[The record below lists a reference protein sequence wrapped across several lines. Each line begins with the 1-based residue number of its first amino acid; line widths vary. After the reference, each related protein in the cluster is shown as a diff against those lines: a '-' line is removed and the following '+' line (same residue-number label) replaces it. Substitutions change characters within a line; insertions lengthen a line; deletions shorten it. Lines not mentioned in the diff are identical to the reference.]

1 MKNLIKKNKVLFL
14 AAAIVLAGGIC
25 LAVVLV
31 SQAHIVMAAD
41 KIQTAEAEAAVTVEI
56 AESADKPTPEET
68 AEPQTTQDNTSLS
81 AKALSIVVGR
91 KEMRRDSLIPGM
103 DNGGAG
109 DADTWKN
116 IEPDDFNALKE
127 KALSKACEFSKAF
140 FGYNI
145 QSNLADYLYFTDT
158 SGHRGDFIR
167 VFTTDETI
175 ICTLAADTLDLIAI
189 DYYFIP
195 GSEQDERDFD
205 DYSKVPDSDREIA
218 DNIAAVFNT
227 TVADIRYT
235 GGGGGSGIWRNDY
248 ALEMKNGKL
257 ARFAVMNG
265 TLYAVG
271 VCPSKASLQ
280 EGVYFDA
287 DVQMDPSV
295 VKLAVE
301 QSFKKGEPDKGDMTR
316 EQALSIYQQF
326 LTLANGEG
334 QNKEPKM
341 TFYID
346 NSGVRENYW
355 QLSSKQ
361 LSMDIASKS
370 KWIVSLTCNNLFNPA
385 LDLTKIDYG
394 GMGGDEYTDYVA
406 NIMAKIYGDEFNY
419 VSVNAVYDGHF
430 CTIDAFMHDGSVYEF
445 MFGDGKLQ
453 QVMFF
458 ASEDCFRG
466 FIMGWKADH
475 EYINTVTGETFI
487 PYG

>member
-1 MKNLIKKNKVLFL
+1 MRNFIKKNKILL
-14 AAAIVLAGGIC
+14 IAAAIVLAGGIC

-31 SQAHIVMAAD
+31 SQAHSAMAAD
-41 KIQTAEAEAAVTVEI
+41 KIQTAEAEAAQTVEI

-68 AEPQTTQDNTSLS
+68 AGPQPTPTKSTLS
-81 AKALSIVVGR
+81 AEALSIVVGR
-91 KEMRRDSLIPGM
+91 KEMRRDNVIPGI
-103 DNGGAG
+103 DNGGIKK
-109 DADTWKN
+109 ADTWKN
-116 IEPDDFNALKE
+116 IEPNDFDALKK
-127 KALSKACEFSKAF
+127 KALPKASEYAKAF
-140 FGYNI
+140 FDYDIAND
-145 QSNLADYLYFTDT
+145 LVDYLYYTDA

-167 VFTTDETI
+167 VFTTDEAI

-195 GSEQDERDFD
+195 AGEQAQRDID
-205 DYSKVPDSDREIA
+205 DYKNVPDSDREIA

-287 DVQMDPSV
+287 DVQRDPSI
-295 VKLAVE
+295 VKLASE
-301 QSFKKGEPDKGDMTR
+301 QDFNKGEPRQGDMTR
-316 EQALSIYQQF
+316 EQALDIYQRF

-334 QNKEPKM
+334 QYKEPKM

-370 KWIVSLTCNNLFNPA
+370 KWIISLSCGNLNNPE
-385 LDLTKIDYG
+385 LDLTKIEYG
-394 GMGGDEYTDYVA
+394 DMGGDEYTDYVA
-406 NIMAKIYGDEFNY
+406 NIMGNIYGDGFNY
-419 VSVNAVYDGHF
+419 VSVNAVYDDHF
-430 CTIDAFMHDGSVYEF
+430 CTIDAFMHDGSIYEF
-445 MFGDGKLQ
+445 MFEDGKLQ

-458 ASEDCFRG
+458 ASEECFRG
-466 FIMGWKADH
+466 SQTGWIADH
-475 EYINTVTGETFI
+475 QYINTVTGEAFI
-487 PYG
+487 PQ